1 MIAILF
7 AGLLATTATP
17 APTLTTQ
24 EAATARRGVAGVC
37 IRWSQR
43 RPSRVAQ
50 AIIVRSTGN
59 TTLDRTIS
67 NAIPEMDWPV
77 GVDDYRGQWV
87 GIWMAVGGA
96 ESPAATEPL
105 PDCSGQR
112 DRSWAP
118 PPETPV
124 SPTPAA

>member
-1 MIAILF
+1 MITILF
-7 AGLLATTATP
+7 AGLLATAAAP
-17 APTLTTQ
+17 APPLMTQ
-24 EAATARRGVAGVC
+24 QAATARRGVAGLC
-37 IRWSQR
+37 IRWNQR
-43 RPSRVAQ
+43 RPSRVAE

-59 TTLDRTIS
+59 TTLDRSIS

-96 ESPAATEPL
+96 EGPVATDPL
-105 PDCSGQR
+105 PDCSSQR

-118 PPETPV
+118 APA
-124 SPTPAA
+124 TPAA

>member
-1 MIAILF
+1 MIPLLF
-7 AGLLATTATP
+7 AGLLATASAP
-17 APTLTTQ
+17 APTSPVQ
-24 EAATARRGVAGVC
+24 DAASATHGVAGVC
-37 IRWSQR
+37 IRWNQR

-59 TTLDRTIS
+59 TTLDRRIS
-67 NAIPEMDWPV
+67 SAIPDMNWPV

-96 ESPAATEPL
+96 ESPPATDPV

-118 PPETPV
+118 A
-124 SPTPAA
+124 PAAPDA